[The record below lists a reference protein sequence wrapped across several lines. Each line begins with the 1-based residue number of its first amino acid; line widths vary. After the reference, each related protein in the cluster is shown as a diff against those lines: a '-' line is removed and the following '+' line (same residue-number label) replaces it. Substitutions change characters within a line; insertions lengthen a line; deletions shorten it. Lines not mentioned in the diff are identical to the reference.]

1 MKTSQLWEN
10 LEHKHSR
17 QREQKMQKP
26 LGENKLAMC
35 KNSKVSIR
43 VTIVIVTVAGDKIVE

>member
-26 LGENKLAMC
+26 LGENELAMC

-43 VTIVIVTVAGDKIVE
+43 VTIVIVTVAGDKILE